1 MFPEKNKRPR
11 YANREPAGS
20 AQKRRH
26 LKPAYPLPPF
36 LGGLLR
42 NKKRKTA
49 SRYRSSAPPI
59 SQLNRVL
66 DARPALHGRERVRPL
81 RHDLRRR
88 RQRGGRLRILP
99 IIIVVFIIQLE
110 LVRVAV
116 PVVLRHVVADPPP
129 LLPLAPPAP
138 NRAPQRRSAL
148 PVQLARHEAAHA
160 APVRRARR
168 FLHDALRLVH
178 AVRVAVS
185 MAVTGA
191 VTGAVTIPM
200 AMARTQLAVPSPIL
214 WTLLRGPLA
223 RFRAALPELLRH
235 LAVELLGLVEGLVD
249 LPDGAEDVGRDGG
262 RGRARGGGGRGGDVG
277 ARGDGE
283 GARGRC

>member
-1 MFPEKNKRPR
+1 M
-11 YANREPAGS
+11 
-20 AQKRRH
+20 
-26 LKPAYPLPPF
+26 
-36 LGGLLR
+36 
-42 NKKRKTA
+42 
-49 SRYRSSAPPI
+49 
-59 SQLNRVL
+59 
-66 DARPALHGRERVRPL
+66 
-81 RHDLRRR
+81 
-88 RQRGGRLRILP
+88 
-99 IIIVVFIIQLE
+99 
-110 LVRVAV
+110 
-116 PVVLRHVVADPPP
+116 VLRHVVADPPP

-191 VTGAVTIPM
+191 VAIPV
-200 AMARTQLAVPSPIL
+200 AMTRMQLAVPSPIL
-214 WTLLRGPLA
+214 RTLLRGPLA

-249 LPDGAEDVGRDGG
+249 LSDGAKDVGRDGG
-262 RGRARGGGGRGGDVG
+262 RGRPCGGGGRGGDVG

>member
-1 MFPEKNKRPR
+1 M
-11 YANREPAGS
+11 
-20 AQKRRH
+20 
-26 LKPAYPLPPF
+26 
-36 LGGLLR
+36 
-42 NKKRKTA
+42 
-49 SRYRSSAPPI
+49 PPI

-99 IIIVVFIIQLE
+99 IIIIFIIQLE

-191 VTGAVTIPM
+191 VTVPV

-214 WTLLRGPLA
+214 RTLLRGPLT
-223 RFRAALPELLRH
+223 RFRAALPEPLRH
-235 LAVELLGLVEGLVD
+235 LAVELLGLVKGLVD

-262 RGRARGGGGRGGDVG
+262 RGRPRGEGGRGGDIG
-277 ARGDGE
+277 ARGNGE

>member
-1 MFPEKNKRPR
+1 MFPEKNKRLR
-11 YANREPAGS
+11 YADREPAGS
-20 AQKRRH
+20 GAQKRRH

-36 LGGLLR
+36 LGGLFR
-42 NKKRKTA
+42 NKKSKTA

-66 DARPALHGRERVRPL
+66 DARPTLYGRERVRPL

-99 IIIVVFIIQLE
+99 IIIVVLIIQLE

-138 NRAPQRRSAL
+138 NRAPQRRGAL

-191 VTGAVTIPM
+191 VAIPV
-200 AMARTQLAVPSPIL
+200 AMTRMQLAVPSPIL
-214 WTLLRGPLA
+214 RTLLRGPLA
-223 RFRAALPELLRH
+223 RFRVTLPELLRH

-249 LPDGAEDVGRDGG
+249 LSDGAEDVGRDGG
-262 RGRARGGGGRGGDVG
+262 RGRPRGGGGRGGDVG
-277 ARGDGE
+277 TRGDGE